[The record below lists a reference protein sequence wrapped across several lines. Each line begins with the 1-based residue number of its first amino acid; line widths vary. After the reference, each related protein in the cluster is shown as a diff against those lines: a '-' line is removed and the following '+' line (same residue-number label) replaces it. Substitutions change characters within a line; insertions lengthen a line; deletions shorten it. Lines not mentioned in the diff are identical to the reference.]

1 MDVREIAHSQTD
13 MDVSANAVRQTRLY
27 LTRMVRTMQLIVPI
41 IKTSMEM
48 RLIMNITEPNVEN
61 SASPLRLL
69 IMMLMNKRVLIRQM
83 MNLQVIQERFLN

>member
-1 MDVREIAHSQTD
+1 MLAPGFLHISVTINMAVREIAHSQTD
-13 MDVSANAVRQTRLY
+13 MDVSTNAVRQTRLY

-61 SASPLRLL
+61 SASPLRKL
-69 IMMLMNKRVLIRQM
+69 
-83 MNLQVIQERFLN
+83 